1 MLLCREEKVMLRILL
16 VDDEK
21 YTIEGRIS
29 MLDWE
34 RFEGELAGTASS
46 GEDALKLL
54 ESIHPDVIISDI

>member
-21 YTIEGRIS
+21 YTIEGLIS

-34 RFEGELAGTASS
+34 RFEGELAGTA
-46 GEDALKLL
+46 
-54 ESIHPDVIISDI
+54 